1 MNAKISTFFICI
13 EAIIYLLYTL
23 HGCTFN
29 ISEKEEQDPARGD
42 QTWEGSTRGEPQA
55 RKDINNNDTTN
66 NGVVD
71 KRTDKLTEDDKELER
86 FFQIQ
91 IEAMDHCSLLQLEP
105 CEKLPKMKL
114 TKEIEGC
121 VKIVLDQYLI
131 DVNIISEITDKVY
144 AMGKPITFKLGM
156 KQPERSGTAKKD
168 ANERNR

>member
-71 KRTDKLTEDDKELER
+71 KRTDKLTEDDKEL
-86 FFQIQ
+86 FP
-91 IEAMDHCSLLQLEP
+91 DPNWSYGSLLP
-105 CEKLPKMKL
+105 L
-114 TKEIEGC
+114 TARAMWETPQNE
-121 VKIVLDQYLI
+121 
-131 DVNIISEITDKVY
+131 TD
-144 AMGKPITFKLGM
+144 
-156 KQPERSGTAKKD
+156 
-168 ANERNR
+168 

>member
-1 MNAKISTFFICI
+1 MRKFQHFLFVLKQSYIC
-13 EAIIYLLYTL
+13 YTICMDVPL
-23 HGCTFN
+23 ILVRRRNEIQQEETRH
-29 ISEKEEQDPARGD
+29 EQDL
-42 QTWEGSTRGEPQA
+42 QEENHKA

-71 KRTDKLTEDDKELER
+71 KQTDKLTEDDKDLER

-105 CEKLPKMKL
+105 HEKLPKMKL

-131 DVNIISEITDKVY
+131 DVNIIPEITDKVY
-144 AMGKPITFKLGM
+144 AMGKAITFKLGI